1 MFIRQLCHSAH
12 NVEGISPKR
21 GFRCLTFDLVSYHFT
36 VRHTSRKT
44 NTVADVLP
52 RINAVYMLEAND
64 SACATPRTRT
74 QKWLSSPLLVMMTI
88 RLLVKQQA
96 KEKLRKVTSVE
107 M

>member
-52 RINAVYMLEAND
+52 RINAVYTLEAND

-74 QKWLSSPLLVMMTI
+74 QKWLSSSVLVMMTI

>member
-52 RINAVYMLEAND
+52 RINAVYTLEAND

-74 QKWLSSPLLVMMTI
+74 QKWLSSSQTS